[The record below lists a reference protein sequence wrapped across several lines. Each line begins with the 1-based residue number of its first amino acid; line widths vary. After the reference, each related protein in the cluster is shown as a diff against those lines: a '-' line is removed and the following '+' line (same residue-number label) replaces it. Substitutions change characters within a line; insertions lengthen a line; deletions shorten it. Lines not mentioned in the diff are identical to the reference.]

1 MYYYDKKIYDTYTI
15 SELFVTN
22 TTYTK
27 GIIEICNNEE
37 FKVDMSTTKFG
48 SSLSGV
54 NNVELNK
61 IIIDWGDGTKTK
73 LNRPI
78 NHTISTISNLKED
91 DWKKASHTF
100 NIDKRNIYLTDDSQF
115 LPKITI
121 KIYSTFNDVV
131 NIIIPYKIV
140 YKSLYD
146 LGTGFELL

>member
-48 SSLSGV
+48 SSQGGV

-78 NHTISTISNLKED
+78 NHTISTISNFR
-91 DWKKASHTF
+91 KKLSIISKINVSF
-100 NIDKRNIYLTDDSQF
+100 IYIECMGCLF
-115 LPKITI
+115 P
-121 KIYSTFNDVV
+121 
-131 NIIIPYKIV
+131 II
-140 YKSLYD
+140 
-146 LGTGFELL
+146 FF